1 MTGAGRWHAPA
12 MGLLLIV
19 AAGLAAGAN
28 AWKRDLRVTHV
39 SVYGNRIVK
48 NSEILSLAGIP
59 SNEKLFRVDLFAVR
73 RRVENNL
80 FIRSASVNR
89 EAPDGISI
97 TVEERRPIA
106 VLVTDRTLFV
116 DDDGYV
122 LPPVRSDDIFDL
134 PAITG
139 DLPETECRP
148 GKTVSSPGVREAL
161 EILAVAQAAG
171 EETSHLL
178 SEIHLAGEKDIVL
191 YATEAG
197 VPVVFGHGNTAEK
210 LVKLE
215 AFWKQ
220 IVAQRGPGDLGSVDL
235 RFADQV
241 VARWRNDPDAQ
252 Q

>member
-1 MTGAGRWHAPA
+1 
-12 MGLLLIV
+12 MGLLLLA

-28 AWKRDLRVTHV
+28 AWKRDLRITRV
-39 SVYGNRIVK
+39 SIQGNRIVK
-48 NSEILSLAGIP
+48 HAEILSLAGIP
-59 SNEKLFRVDLFAVR
+59 SNEKLFGVDLFAVR
-73 RRVENNL
+73 RRVENNP

-106 VLVTDRTLFV
+106 VLVLDRMLSI
-116 DDDGYV
+116 DDQGYV
-122 LPPVRSDDIFDL
+122 LPPVRSDDVFDL
-134 PAITG
+134 PVLTG
-139 DLPETECRP
+139 ELPEAECRP
-148 GKTVSSPGVREAL
+148 GKTVTSSGVREAL
-161 EILAVAQAAG
+161 EILSVARAAG

-178 SEIHLAGEKDIVL
+178 SEIHLAGEKDIVM

-210 LVKLE
+210 MVKLE

-241 VARWRNDPDAQ
+241 IARWRNEPDAPQ
-252 Q
+252 